1 MAVPRAVGLDFGT
14 TNTVLAQRAG
24 DGPVRAT
31 TFEHGG
37 RTSTAFRSVLAL
49 WQDVA
54 EEGRITR
61 LEAGPWAMDRF
72 IADPLDCRFLQSFKT
87 FAASKAFVSTTIA
100 GRSYTFED
108 LLAAFFR
115 KYREHAGE
123 GLSALPETIV
133 LGRPVTFA
141 GGRPDAALARQ
152 RYESAFRSLG
162 FKTFHHVYEPVAAAY
177 YYAQRLT
184 RDATVLVADFGGGTS
199 DFSLVH
205 FAKTASGVRAT
216 PLAQSGVGIAGDTFD
231 YRIIEAVVSP
241 RLGKGTRYKSW
252 GKVLDV
258 PSHYYANFARW
269 NQLSILKS
277 PRLLNEL
284 RQLARDSLEPEKL
297 QALIG
302 FIEADVGYPLYT
314 AVSETKLALSTAPSA
329 PLRFAAAGVEIDE
342 TITQTAFEGWISEDL
357 TRLDAAVDAVLLRAG
372 LSNKQIDQVFLTGGT
387 SFVPAVRRQFERR
400 FGAGRIE
407 TGDQLLSIAYGLA
420 LIGQDEDIERWCVPP
435 GPEAPPVVD
444 LDD

>member
-1 MAVPRAVGLDFGT
+1 MTVPRAVGLDFGT
-14 TNTVLAQRAG
+14 TNTVLARHGA
-24 DGPVRAT
+24 DGTVRAT
-31 TFEHGG
+31 AFDHDG
-37 RTSTAFRSVLAL
+37 RALTAFRSVLAL
-49 WQDVA
+49 WQDL
-54 EEGRITR
+54 EEDGRVTR

-72 IADPLDCRFLQSFKT
+72 IADPFDVRFLQSFKT

-115 KYREHAGE
+115 KYREHAG
-123 GLSALPETIV
+123 SALDTLPETIV

-152 RYESAFRSLG
+152 RYETAFRSLG
-162 FKTFHHVYEPVAAAY
+162 FTKFHHVYEPVAAAY
-177 YYAQRLT
+177 YFAQRLQ

-205 FAKTASGVRAT
+205 FTKGADGVRAT

-241 RLGKGTRYKSW
+241 RLGKGTQYKSW
-252 GKVLDV
+252 GKVLDI

-277 PRLLNEL
+277 PRLLTEL

-297 QALIG
+297 LALIG

-314 AVSETKLALSTAPSA
+314 AVSETKLALSAQSSA
-329 PLRFAAAGVEIDE
+329 RLRFSAAGIDIDE
-342 TITQTAFEGWISEDL
+342 TITRKAFEGWISEDL
-357 TRLDAAVDAVLLRAG
+357 GRIDAAVDAVLARAG
-372 LSNKQIDQVFLTGGT
+372 LTNKQIDQVFLTGGT

-400 FGAGRIE
+400 FGANRIE

-420 LIGQDEDIERWCVPP
+420 LIGEDKDIERWCVPP
-435 GPEAPPVVD
+435 GPEAPAAVD